1 MQNQSLA
8 ERADRRWGAT
18 LITLGVVLFAV
29 VALLAFFMIRD
40 PGGYYDNWV
49 PDDET
54 EGPEA
59 SYDWTSTGLAVTFT
73 DTSEPGDASIDRWQW
88 DFGDGDVSSEPNP
101 THRFTE
107 AREWN
112 VTLDVVDDNN
122 LSSSAEG
129 TVEIEATE
137 DRAGDGSIGLADMA
151 DKVVDSVDRASK
163 GGLVVA
169 LVIGLLIVLT
179 LMGGR
184 LVRYGVRL
192 LRPDPD
198 KIRVKLRPKE
208 LELAVAD
215 EVERGHD
222 QVEAIEQS
230 PPIHAAPVDE
240 ERRDE
245 LLGA

>member
-1 MQNQSLA
+1 MQNQSPA
-8 ERADRRWGAT
+8 ERADRRWGST
-18 LITLGVVLFAV
+18 LITLGVALFAV

-59 SYDWTSTGLAVTFT
+59 SYDWTSTGLEVTFT
-73 DTSEPGDASIDRWQW
+73 DTSETGDAPIDRWQW

-112 VTLDVVDDNN
+112 VTLDVVDDNG
-122 LSSSAEG
+122 LSSKAEG
-129 TVEIEATE
+129 AVEIEATE
-137 DRAGDGSIGLADMA
+137 NHAGDASIGFADMA
-151 DKVVDSVDRASK
+151 DKVVDSVERASK

-179 LMGGR
+179 LVGGR

-198 KIRVKLRPKE
+198 KIKVKLRPKE

-215 EVERGHD
+215 EIEREHD
-222 QVEAIEQS
+222 RVEAIEQ
-230 PPIHAAPVDE
+230 PPAIHDADE
-240 ERRDE
+240 QRQDI
-245 LLGA
+245 GVGV